1 MSRTDYLSVVEYKEL
16 QNLILC
22 DDIETL
28 EPRVQPFVSL
38 GQQWDSLPRGGGWVS
53 YNLFLVAVGAP
64 PPPPTRLKKRHDILR
79 LFARAGCDVN
89 AAGGR
94 WRWNALQLALY
105 EKQPLSTLQ
114 LLIDLGVNVNYV
126 GDSCCRPP
134 LQWALT
140 GSTRPPYRQPAEA
153 LECARLLVAGGAR
166 TVFGGFDPPVSD
178 LLAFFQN
185 PDDRSAAEALLL
197 RLNDDLLIR
206 LIEQDGLYNLTSM
219 LNRHKQLPLPLPHS
233 FGSSSSSASNEMGV
247 DRRIR
252 CVCYAL
258 QRAHAFLTCT
268 VRGCF
273 FLGEY
278 VSLEGGVEM
287 LRRHHGPD
295 FIARVQRTCNYGP
308 DFIARV
314 QSENVAQLDA
324 FVIHLLDENV
334 RAGDLAFFGSRLSPS
349 GRRTFGRFLRT
360 QRELFRAHTAAA
372 QTAITQC
379 VAKSCAGLQRINL
392 DCNSPP
398 GDGLYLLVAHSFF
411 FSLLRAKW
419 PTEFRFCTS
428 TFFFC
433 FLFLHLSV
441 SGFQLHFYNLILI
454 NRKFTSL
461 PTL

>member
-1 MSRTDYLSVVEYKEL
+1 
-16 QNLILC
+16 
-22 DDIETL
+22 
-28 EPRVQPFVSL
+28 
-38 GQQWDSLPRGGGWVS
+38 
-53 YNLFLVAVGAP
+53 LFLVAVGAP

-334 RAGDLAFFGSRLSPS
+334 RAGDLAFLDHDYLHQGAELLDDFFVRNVSFFVHIQRQLKLPLLSV
-349 GRRTFGRFLRT
+349 L
-360 QRELFRAHTAAA
+360 QKAAPDYNVSTL
-372 QTAITQC
+372 TAI
-379 VAKSCAGLQRINL
+379 VH
-392 DCNSPP
+392 
-398 GDGLYLLVAHSFF
+398 LVM
-411 FSLLRAKW
+411 
-419 PTEFRFCTS
+419 
-428 TFFFC
+428 
-433 FLFLHLSV
+433 
-441 SGFQLHFYNLILI
+441 GFIY
-454 NRKFTSL
+454 S
-461 PTL
+461 